1 MVDTAP
7 VCSLCTMPRQAQI
20 PTPTSMMELCFFC
33 DVAPSSST
41 AGLQEVPATEA
52 ATVICSVLLLEPDE
66 VVGYTTM
73 GRPPMM
79 DALHNKIQQ
88 DTTRYNKSDIHV
100 STYTAVSALPRGT
113 AHSARVVNFGTHLAY
128 WPQPVSY
135 LHIMLPTSS
144 REALHMM
151 GQGV

>member
-1 MVDTAP
+1 MANTHSMPLTGSWQTERETMHVCDEREEDGTEVADTAP
-7 VCSLCTMPRQAQI
+7 VRLCAHCVTCQVCACHWHLI
-20 PTPTSMMELCFFC
+20 VPTPTSMMELCFFC

-52 ATVICSVLLLEPDE
+52 ATVICSALLLEPDE

-88 DTTRYNKSDIHV
+88 DTTRV
-100 STYTAVSALPRGT
+100 TST
-113 AHSARVVNFGTHLAY
+113 
-128 WPQPVSY
+128 
-135 LHIMLPTSS
+135 
-144 REALHMM
+144 
-151 GQGV
+151 